1 MKQERWEELR
11 EAYLTDRLA
20 ADEREAFE
28 TLMQEQ
34 GLVRGDLEGDLLVAG
49 CLRAALDA
57 ACPEDLE
64 DRTLELALAGMEE
77 RDAAASSTDSAR
89 RFLTWIRGGEFRLP
103 VPAAI
108 AAALLLMLSGGLLM
122 RGVFPTVPAP
132 TFTDTDEGAVTL
144 AAGEV
149 ESEIRSLLSRAR
161 TLLLALSTAIP
172 DENGEYHLL
181 AEQELSRDLIQHVR
195 LLGSRNEMENG
206 DEVLALVR
214 DLEAILL
221 DVATWEGMADT
232 DRMAVLQGGIRDR
245 SLIWRIHTYEQEFG
259 GN

>member
-11 EAYLTDRLA
+11 GAYLADRLA

-28 TLMQEQ
+28 SLMQEQ
-34 GLVRGDLEGDLLVAG
+34 GLTRGDLENDLLVTGAM
-49 CLRAALDA
+49 RAAMDDA
-57 ACPEDLE
+57 YPGDLE
-64 DRTLELALAGMEE
+64 ERTLDLVRTGVNELNTT
-77 RDAAASSTDSAR
+77 AASSGSTR
-89 RFLTWIRGGEFRLP
+89 RFLEWIRGGEFRIP

-122 RGVFPTVPAP
+122 RGIFPTVPAP
-132 TFTDTDEGAVTL
+132 TFTDTGQSAVTL

-149 ESEIRSLLSRAR
+149 ESEIRSLLGRAR
-161 TLLLALSTAIP
+161 TLLLALTTAIP
-172 DENGEYHLL
+172 DENGDYHLV
-181 AEQELSRDLIQHVR
+181 AEQELSRDLIRDVR

-206 DEVLALVR
+206 DEVLSLVR

-221 DVATWEGMADT
+221 DVATWDGIADT
-232 DRMAVLQGGIRDR
+232 DRMAVLQGGIKDR
-245 SLIWRIHTYEQEFG
+245 SLIWRLNTYEQEFG